1 MRFPSALSLRRSVSP
16 VGGRGKKGPRA
27 HVTRVLRSLLCL
39 SIATAGLVVAGPA
52 TIAPAAP
59 SPSSVEDQIDEQW
72 NKLEPVIE
80 QYNDVHNKLKANR
93 AKVAAIQKRLT
104 PLEVEVNVAMAQVRG
119 MAADAYMQGSPSAMK
134 AMLMSGSPTG
144 LAEKLT
150 FLDQYARHQRNSVSD
165 VAELRDRLAA
175 DKRDLVVLTQSL
187 AVQDTQLAKSKSA
200 IEKKIDELQ
209 QLRIKAYG
217 AGGGDDGALRTG
229 PCPVDYTNDKGGRA
243 AQKACSLIGKPYV
256 FGAEGPNG
264 YDCSGLTKEAWGS
277 VGVHLE
283 HYTRDQWGQGRPV
296 SRSDLQPGD
305 LVFYYSDL
313 HHVALYIG
321 GGKVVHAPHTGDH
334 VRMAT
339 IDRGPIAGYRRPG

>member
-1 MRFPSALSLRRSVSP
+1 VN
-16 VGGRGKKGPRA
+16 
-27 HVTRVLRSLLCL
+27 RVLRSLLL
-39 SIATAGLVVAGPA
+39 SVAAVGIVLTGPVTTAHAT
-52 TIAPAAP
+52 P

-80 QYNDVHNKLKANR
+80 QYNNVHNKLAANR
-93 AKVAAIQKRLT
+93 ARAEQIQKRLT
-104 PLEVEVNVAMAQVRG
+104 PLEVQVNVALEQVRG
-119 MAADAYMQGSPSAMK
+119 LAKDAYMDGSPGALHAMILTGSA
-134 AMLMSGSPTG
+134 TG
-144 LAEKLT
+144 LADKLT
-150 FLDQYARHQRNSVSD
+150 FLDQYARHQRAEVAD

-175 DKRDLVVLTQSL
+175 DKHDLDVLTESL
-187 AVQDTQLAKSKSA
+187 AVQDAELAKTKAA

-209 QLRIKAYG
+209 KLRIRAYG
-217 AGGGDDGALRTG
+217 TSGGDDGPLRTG
-229 PCPVDYTNDKGGRA
+229 PCPVNYTNDKGGRA

-256 FGAEGPNG
+256 FGAEGPGG
-264 YDCSGLTKEAWGS
+264 YDCSGLTKVAWAS

-283 HYTRDQWGQGRPV
+283 HYTRDQWGQGRAV
-296 SRSDLQPGD
+296 SRSELRPGD
-305 LVFYYSDL
+305 LVFYYPGSL